1 MPRGKDVPGGH
12 VVQLEKTA
20 RVLREAGLKVH
31 TDFAVEPEPYD
42 VDLVHGFGLDATD
55 IRMWHSRGV
64 PVVVSTIYWD
74 LVYRLDG
81 PRLKLGAR
89 ALAGRG
95 LRAAQF
101 ARAALQGRSPL
112 IEACLRSASSEL
124 STLAAFESA
133 DLLLPNAKGEAESIR
148 RDLGVSTP
156 MMPVPNG
163 VDPSA
168 FSGPATSFADRDYVL
183 FVGRIEPHKNQLGL
197 IGALRGTGLPLVIAG
212 YEHPDH
218 PRYAQECR
226 AAGAGWVTFT
236 GPVLHESD
244 QLRNLYR
251 GARVHVLPSWFETT
265 GLVSLEAAL
274 SGCSV
279 VSTSLGHAREYL
291 GDLAWYCD
299 PREPASILAAVRQA
313 WGTPPSSALRQRV
326 LDHYTWKHVAD
337 ATIEAYGTLAGRR
350 GGPIC
355 RGGPI

>member
-1 MPRGKDVPGGH
+1 
-12 VVQLEKTA
+12 
-20 RVLREAGLKVH
+20 
-31 TDFAVEPEPYD
+31 
-42 VDLVHGFGLDATD
+42 
-55 IRMWHSRGV
+55 
-64 PVVVSTIYWD
+64 
-74 LVYRLDG
+74 
-81 PRLKLGAR
+81 
-89 ALAGRG
+89 
-95 LRAAQF
+95 
-101 ARAALQGRSPL
+101 
-112 IEACLRSASSEL
+112 
-124 STLAAFESA
+124 
-133 DLLLPNAKGEAESIR
+133 
-148 RDLGVSTP
+148 
-156 MMPVPNG
+156 
-163 VDPSA
+163 
-168 FSGPATSFADRDYVL
+168 
-183 FVGRIEPHKNQLGL
+183 
-197 IGALRGTGLPLVIAG
+197 
-212 YEHPDH
+212 
-218 PRYAQECR
+218 
-226 AAGAGWVTFT
+226 VTFT